1 MTGGR
6 FDTDSDD
13 FDAQDQAE
21 TFDESNV
28 VGGEGDS
35 NLGFESP
42 SRPAS
47 DMRTFEELPDVEDYT
62 QADGD
67 RDDDEAL
74 ALDADE
80 FDEDAMTDDDLEED
94 DELDYR
100 AATER
105 HQDDLDGLGPEDAFA
120 EDRHARSDI
129 EGLGED
135 VEDADQVS
143 GGEDDFTNF
152 QSKGLDD
159 DDLKRLGYS
168 EERDGQTRAKPNPR

>member
-1 MTGGR
+1 MPGPGY
-6 FDTDSDD
+6 DAESDYD
-13 FDAQDQAE
+13 GQDQAE
-21 TFDESNV
+21 TFDEANV
-28 VGGEGDS
+28 VGGEGDVS
-35 NLGFESP
+35 LGGESP
-42 SRPAS
+42 VTPGE

-67 RDDDEAL
+67 RDDDEAV

-80 FDEDAMTDDDLEED
+80 FDPDAMTDEDLEED

-100 AATER
+100 AATEE
-105 HQDDLDGLGPEDAFA
+105 HEDDLDGLGPEDGFN
-120 EDRHARSDI
+120 EDRIDARSDI

-135 VEDADQVS
+135 VENADRVS

-168 EERDGQTRAKPNPR
+168 EDGPDGARAKPNKH

>member
-1 MTGGR
+1 MPGTSH
-6 FDTDSDD
+6 DQDSD

-28 VGGEGDS
+28 VGGEGDVS
-35 NLGFESP
+35 LGGNSP
-42 SRPAS
+42 VTPAE

-62 QADGD
+62 RADGD
-67 RDDDEAL
+67 DDDDEAV

-80 FDEDAMTDDDLEED
+80 FDADAVTDADFEED

-100 AATER
+100 AATEE
-105 HQDDLDGLGPEDAFA
+105 HEDDLDGLGPEDGFN
-120 EDRHARSDI
+120 EDRLDAKSEI
-129 EGLGED
+129 EGLTEE
-135 VEDADQVS
+135 VADADRVS

-152 QSKGLDD
+152 QSKRLDD

-168 EERDGQTRAKPNPR
+168 EDGPDGARAKPSR